1 MGFYSIL
8 IYANWIKLG
17 FDGDELIWIFT
28 RGVTNK
34 AVGVCVSIV
43 TSSHRNFS
51 TKTGALPAEMGFLW
65 ICINTRGHLINEHGQ
80 WMSMVKV
87 KNHGE

>member
-8 IYANWIKLG
+8 IYTNWIKLG

-34 AVGVCVSIV
+34 AVGVCVCVCQSLNHLTETFRQRRAHYPQKWDFYGFVSI
-43 TSSHRNFS
+43 
-51 TKTGALPAEMGFLW
+51 
-65 ICINTRGHLINEHGQ
+65 HGDI
-80 WMSMVKV
+80 
-87 KNHGE
+87 

>member
-34 AVGVCVSIV
+34 AVGVCVCQSLRHL
-43 TSSHRNFS
+43 TETFRQR
-51 TKTGALPAEMGFLW
+51 
-65 ICINTRGHLINEHGQ
+65 RGHYLQKWDFYGFVSIRGDI
-80 WMSMVKV
+80 
-87 KNHGE
+87 

>member
-8 IYANWIKLG
+8 IYTNWIKLG

-34 AVGVCVSIV
+34 AVGVCVCQSLNHL
-43 TSSHRNFS
+43 TETFRQRR
-51 TKTGALPAEMGFLW
+51 GALPAEMGFLW
-65 ICINTRGHLINEHGQ
+65 ICINTRGHLIT
-80 WMSMVKV
+80 WSMV
-87 KNHGE
+87 NGQS

>member
-1 MGFYSIL
+1 MAMGFYSIL

-34 AVGVCVSIV
+34 AVGVCVCVNRYIISPKLFDKDGG
-43 TSSHRNFS
+43 TTCRN
-51 TKTGALPAEMGFLW
+51 G
-65 ICINTRGHLINEHGQ
+65 I
-80 WMSMVKV
+80 SMDLYQYAGTFNK
-87 KNHGE
+87 